1 MLSFVIIYEKVN
13 EFIKNEMIIVVIYIK
28 NDKIQEL

>member
-1 MLSFVIIYEKVN
+1 MLSFVIICEKVN